1 MCCGFVY
8 GVLVVVAVAVVV
20 VVAVDNDVVRQ
31 QLERRKSV
39 FDEGKILTENLKIV
53 FVVKIHGK
61 NAKTTATIRTAA
73 LPTTLCL
80 LFLLLWKS
88 GINFNKKTENK
99 TGNCFCFTGR

>member
-1 MCCGFVY
+1 MCRGIVY
-8 GVLVVVAVAVVV
+8 AVLVVVAVAVVV

-31 QLERRKSV
+31 QQLERRKSV
-39 FDEGKILTENLKIV
+39 FDKGKFLTENLKIV

-73 LPTTLCL
+73 LPTTFCL

-88 GINFNKKTENK
+88 EINFNKKSK
-99 TGNCFCFTGR
+99 KK